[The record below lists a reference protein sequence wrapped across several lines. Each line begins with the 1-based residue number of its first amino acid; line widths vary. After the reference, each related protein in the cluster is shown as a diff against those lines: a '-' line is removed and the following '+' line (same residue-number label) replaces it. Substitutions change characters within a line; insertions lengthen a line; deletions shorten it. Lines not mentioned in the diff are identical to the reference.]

1 MLDPKKKFQLFKQS
15 KNFCSAPWNLL
26 YVYTDGQVQTCTKGI
41 ENLGNVQ
48 NEPLD
53 SILNSKKIIAIKQNM
68 LEDRVVDNCSSCIKL
83 ENEGTG
89 KKKYEHL
96 RNLYNEMFKLQT
108 VDYADNSFQLGALDL
123 HWSSTCNLKCV
134 TCWAQQS
141 SSIAQEQKLPVKHTP
156 SSIAYPLIDWIAEKQ
171 NTLKEVYLSGGE
183 PSLIKYNLYL
193 LEKLEKRSDLLIR
206 VNSNL
211 TWDQDNKII
220 QEILRFPNVLFTC
233 SSDSTKERF
242 NYIRRGA
249 DWQVFKNNIEY
260 LQKHNNVKIR
270 VNSVYSIL
278 TALDLT
284 DTINFYNNEF
294 GITDYTINQCGME
307 HTYLRTRN
315 LPTSIKLVVEK
326 KIKQSI
332 NHYYNDLNLVGSL
345 RNCLT
350 ELDQE
355 RTEDY
360 TDFLNGIDKL
370 AGTNWKEVFPELL

>member
-41 ENLGNVQ
+41 ENLGNIQ

-68 LEDRVVDNCSSCIKL
+68 LEDRVIDNCSSCIKL

-89 KKKYEHL
+89 EKKYEYL

-108 VDYADNSFQLGALDL
+108 VNYADNSFQLGALDL

-156 SSIAYPLIDWIAEKQ
+156 SSIAYPLIDWITEKQ
-171 NTLKEVYLSGGE
+171 HTLKEVYLSGGE

-211 TWDQDNKII
+211 T
-220 QEILRFPNVLFTC
+220 
-233 SSDSTKERF
+233 
-242 NYIRRGA
+242 
-249 DWQVFKNNIEY
+249 
-260 LQKHNNVKIR
+260 
-270 VNSVYSIL
+270 
-278 TALDLT
+278 
-284 DTINFYNNEF
+284 
-294 GITDYTINQCGME
+294 
-307 HTYLRTRN
+307 
-315 LPTSIKLVVEK
+315 
-326 KIKQSI
+326 
-332 NHYYNDLNLVGSL
+332 
-345 RNCLT
+345 
-350 ELDQE
+350 
-355 RTEDY
+355 
-360 TDFLNGIDKL
+360 
-370 AGTNWKEVFPELL
+370 